1 MLREEVNGPKDLERA
16 IKRLKKKAMNVS
28 LLKQIREGRYFT
40 KPSVKNRQKKIA
52 AIYRQQKRKD
62 EGE

>member
-16 IKRLKKKAMNVS
+16 IKRLKKKTFNVG
-28 LLKQIREGRYFT
+28 LIRQIREGRYFT

-52 AIYRQQKRKD
+52 AIYRQKKRKED
-62 EGE
+62 GE

>member
-16 IKRLKKKAMNVS
+16 LKRLKKKTFNVG
-28 LLKQIREGRYFT
+28 LLRQIRDGRAFT